1 MQFQLSIILFYLL
14 YLFLYLYFL
23 YKRIFIL
30 LSSIMKT
37 YFLIYAVGAEYI
49 PTQIYFL
56 CINTVK
62 IPTIIKCNISVFFD
76 APKLICLQYRL
87 VDAIDQHRRDAISRA
102 SCRFAIMYANSYQS
116 ANQSC
121 FVAAQQM
128 ITLLAKSTSVKMGIN
143 LVYTHPQEIQ

>member
-14 YLFLYLYFL
+14 YLFLYLYYL
-23 YKRIFIL
+23 YERIFIL
-30 LSSIMKT
+30 LSYIMKK
-37 YFLIYAVGAEYI
+37 YFFIDYVGV

-56 CINTVK
+56 CINIVK

-87 VDAIDQHRRDAISRA
+87 VDAIDQQRRDAISRA

-143 LVYTHPQEIQ
+143 LVHTHTQEIQ

>member
-14 YLFLYLYFL
+14 YLFLYLYYL
-23 YKRIFIL
+23 YERIFIL

-37 YFLIYAVGAEYI
+37 YFFIDSVGEPLCYI

-56 CINTVK
+56 CINIVK
-62 IPTIIKCNISVFFD
+62 IPTIIKCNVSVFFD

-87 VDAIDQHRRDAISRA
+87 VDAIDQQRRDAISRA
-102 SCRFAIMYANSYQS
+102 SCRFAIMYAKCLQS

-128 ITLLAKSTSVKMGIN
+128 ITLLAKSTSPIN
-143 LVYTHPQEIQ
+143 GYKSCLYAS

>member
-14 YLFLYLYFL
+14 YLYLYLYFL
-23 YKRIFIL
+23 YQRIFIL

-37 YFLIYAVGAEYI
+37 YFFIDSVVV
-49 PTQIYFL
+49 FL
-56 CINTVK
+56 CINIVK

-87 VDAIDQHRRDAISRA
+87 VDAIDQQRRDAISRA

-128 ITLLAKSTSVKMGIN
+128 ITLLAKSTSVKMGMN
-143 LVYTHPQEIQ
+143 LFYTHPQEIQ